1 MDLDV
6 LFIADPRFQ
15 GGSSTGLAA
24 EIRACRL
31 ASLSCGLRA
40 IKSPVI
46 RRSRPVQADLAALV
60 DAGALPFLDPD
71 EPVSARVAVVH
82 HPQTFTHLPARRLAV
97 DAGSVVLVLH
107 HPEVDAAGTVQYDL
121 SAIVRNVTV
130 AVGGPVLLAP
140 VGPAVR
146 SALRRPL
153 PDGARL
159 AADDWLQLIDLD
171 AFPFRPPRPVAGGP
185 IVIGRHSRP
194 EAEKFPDD
202 RATALAVYPDA
213 ADMRV
218 RMLGADAATLGGLYG
233 PLPRGWECLPFGSE
247 AVPDFLAGLHVYVYA
262 HASHWTE
269 AFGRAPLEAMAAG
282 VPTILPPTFEPLFG
296 PAALYADPDGVEPL
310 VRALAADG
318 DAMERH
324 ARAARGLVEERFGL
338 HRYAAR
344 IEALAGP
351 PSPGPAPSSPP
362 LAAPASAPN
371 RILFV
376 TSNGVGLGHVTRA
389 LAIAGR
395 LPGGFQPVFFT
406 LSQAVKLIRD
416 AGHLAEFAPFHRG
429 LAADPERWNEVFAEE
444 LDEAVAF
451 YRPRVLVFDGNV
463 PYRGLLDVLA
473 EHPEV
478 MSVWVRRAMWSGLN
492 GPSLS
497 ESAAFDGI
505 IEPGEAAGAYDTGP
519 TVREVA
525 AVHRVPP
532 ILQRDAEDRLSRD
545 MARAALGIG
554 PEQLMVAVQLGAGN
568 NFDFDRLRAD
578 VLSALTAHPRV
589 DIVEFVSPIAD
600 RIPEAA
606 GPRHR
611 IRAAYPS
618 YDLSAAFDLQVSA
631 AGYNSFHEAI
641 AGAIPTVFVP
651 NEAGE
656 MDLQIVRARFA
667 DRAGFGRLL
676 RTRDHHRTAETVAE
690 LLDDDTRARMRRA
703 ARRYAFD
710 NGARAAARFIADLAR
725 FTRADRD
732 TMSP

>member
-1 MDLDV
+1 MELDV

-15 GGSSTGLAA
+15 GGTSTGLAA
-24 EIRACRL
+24 EIRACRR

-46 RRSRPVQADLAALV
+46 RRSRPVQADLAALI
-60 DAGALPFLDPD
+60 DDGALPFLHPD
-71 EPVSARVAVVH
+71 APVSARVAVVH

-107 HPEVDAAGTVQYDL
+107 HPEVDAAGAIQYDL
-121 SAIVRNVTV
+121 AAITRNIAV
-130 AVGGPVLLAP
+130 ALGGPAILAP

-146 SALRRPL
+146 ASLRQPL
-153 PDGARL
+153 PDGVRL
-159 AADDWLQLIDLD
+159 ASDDWLQLIDCD
-171 AFPFRPPRPVAGGP
+171 AFPFRPRRPVAGGA
-185 IVIGRHSRP
+185 IVVGRHSRP

-213 ADMRV
+213 ADIRV
-218 RMLGADAATLGGLYG
+218 RMLGADAATLGRLYG
-233 PLPRGWECLPFGSE
+233 PLPRGWECLTFGSA
-247 AVPDFLAGLHVYVYA
+247 AVADFLAGLHVYVYA

-282 VPTILPPTFEPLFG
+282 VPTILPRAFEPLFG

-310 VRALAADG
+310 VRALAADA
-318 DAMERH
+318 DAMERQ
-324 ARAARGLVEERFGL
+324 ARAARALIEERFGL

-351 PSPGPAPSSPP
+351 PPPRPAPSPP
-362 LAAPASAPN
+362 PVGRSRAPD

-395 LPGGFQPVFFT
+395 LPAGLQPVFFT
-406 LSQAVKLIRD
+406 LSKAVKLIRD
-416 AGHLAEFAPFHRG
+416 AGHLAEYAPFHRG
-429 LAADPERWNEVFAEE
+429 LAADPERWNAVFAEE
-444 LDEAVAF
+444 LDAMLAF
-451 YRPRVLVFDGNV
+451 YRPSALVFDGNV
-463 PYRGLLDVLA
+463 PYRGLIDGLA

-492 GPSLS
+492 GPSLA
-497 ESAAFDGI
+497 ESGAFDGI

-519 TVREVA
+519 TAREVA
-525 AVHRVPP
+525 NVHRVPP
-532 ILQRDAEDRLSRD
+532 ILQRDGGDRLGRD
-545 MARAALGIG
+545 AARAALGVG
-554 PEQLMVAVQLGAGN
+554 PDRLLVALQLGAGN
-568 NFDFDRLRAD
+568 NFDFERLRAD
-578 VLSALTAHPRV
+578 VLAALAAQPRV
-589 DIVEFVSPIAD
+589 DIVEFVSPVAD
-600 RIPEAA
+600 RILDPS

-641 AGAIPTVFVP
+641 ACAIPTVFVP

-676 RTRDHHRTAETVAE
+676 RVRDHHRAAETLAE
-690 LLDDDTRARMRRA
+690 LLDEGTRDGMRRV
-703 ARRYAFD
+703 ARRYAFE
-710 NGARAAARFIADLAR
+710 NGAGAAARFIADLAR